1 MAIAAGKVCVVTVAA
16 TDTTGTAVSFV
27 TNAPFD
33 VGADVLDITCY
44 LDTANKIMFGM
55 KTANFTIDYF
65 FADDDTG
72 QDIIR
77 AACSG
82 GTSVWVSVLPDGT
95 NGARCQCLCTKISH
109 SPDVKGMSKCT
120 ATFAANG
127 AWAEV

>member
-1 MAIAAGKVCVVTVAA
+1 MAIACGKVAVVTVAA
-16 TDTTGTAVSFV
+16 TDTTGTAVGYV

-33 VGADVLDITCY
+33 VGFDVLDITCY
-44 LDTANKIMFGM
+44 LDTATKIASGM
-55 KTANFTIDYF
+55 KTANFSIDF
-65 FADDDTG
+65 LFDDSDTG

-77 AACSG
+77 AACAAGS
-82 GTSVWVSVLPDGT
+82 SVWVSVLPDAT